1 MALFKKNMQGSIF
14 ELSAV
19 FFLIRRIMANTIA
32 KNRPFLEK
40 VEIRTIFAA
49 ILLNTKRANLKIF
62 LNADNNLKKNVD
74 DSCFETF

>member
-1 MALFKKNMQGSIF
+1 MALFKKNMQGS
-14 ELSAV
+14 
-19 FFLIRRIMANTIA
+19 IMANTIA

-62 LNADNNLKKNVD
+62 LIIV
-74 DSCFETF
+74 